1 MKKRIPFWPL
11 ILVGVLLAAI
21 LCIRIGLR
29 LTQSGD
35 PRPLQVD
42 LSGSAAVKNVDA
54 HAVPWG
60 GGSLHLSYDNQD
72 DTPCVVTLFQYGP
85 FGLRY
90 PILTL
95 ETEAHSRGEDQVWS
109 GLWGDCTT
117 YYVIAEAT
125 DGGQVKGKLSL
136 HQ

>member
-1 MKKRIPFWPL
+1 MEGDGAKIM
-11 ILVGVLLAAI
+11 VG
-21 LCIRIGLR
+21 IRI
-29 LTQSGD
+29 QPAPD
-35 PRPLQVD
+35 PVRR
-42 LSGSAAVKNVDA
+42 SA
-54 HAVPWG
+54 PSPG
-60 GGSLHLSYDNQD
+60 GAIRKRGGQR
-72 DTPCVVTLFQYGP
+72 CGCARRP

-90 PILTL
+90 PIPTL